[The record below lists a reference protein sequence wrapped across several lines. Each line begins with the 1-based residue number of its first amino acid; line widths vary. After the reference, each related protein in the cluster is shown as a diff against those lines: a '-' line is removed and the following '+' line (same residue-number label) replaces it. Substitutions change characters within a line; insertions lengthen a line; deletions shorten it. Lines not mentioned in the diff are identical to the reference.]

1 MQLFIPI
8 HHVHH
13 APPTQLSSQT
23 ALSHFAWNGKRSF
36 VKRLP
41 SPPPRQQ
48 SWSPVVLYGSS
59 SGGLYMTSSRQ
70 HGPWRGS
77 RNTPN
82 LSYVGLILFW
92 DRRKL
97 LTYILCTSYME
108 RGPCHFDR
116 RVDGNSAMPSGPSAT
131 DHDSRREILTILTRI
146 SRLCFDRPLFRNG
159 RK

>member
-41 SPPPRQQ
+41 PPPPRQQ

-70 HGPWRGS
+70 HGPWWGS

-92 DRRKL
+92 DRRKW

-108 RGPCHFDR
+108 
-116 RVDGNSAMPSGPSAT
+116 APSKQDKRT
-131 DHDSRREILTILTRI
+131 TWLTRFLTALPPPFLVSTRVASSTEMVGI
-146 SRLCFDRPLFRNG
+146 PIAAE
-159 RK
+159 